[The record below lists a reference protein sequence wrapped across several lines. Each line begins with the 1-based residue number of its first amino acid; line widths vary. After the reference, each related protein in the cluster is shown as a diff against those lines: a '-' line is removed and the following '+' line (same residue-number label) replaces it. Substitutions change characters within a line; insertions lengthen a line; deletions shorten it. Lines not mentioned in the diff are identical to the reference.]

1 MFGESLPDRVLIDL
15 TERLEPLAM
24 KPHEDKFLRNIQNNL
39 TLSPKQRSWLLSI
52 LETHGVLAAPPAG
65 RARPPQPPPPPP
77 RETRLVGFPEPVLAG
92 PPRRLGGIPAVA
104 TRSPTF
110 EQALD
115 EIDPCQ
121 GSLFGPGAFDP
132 YEPDF

>member
-1 MFGESLPDRVLIDL
+1 MFGDDLPDRVLIDL
-15 TERLEPLAM
+15 TERLEPSTM
-24 KPHEDKFLRNIQNNL
+24 RSHEDKFLRQIQNNT

-52 LETHGVLAAPPAG
+52 LETHGVLKAPPAG
-65 RARPPQPPPPPP
+65 RARPPQPPPPP

-92 PPRRLGGIPAVA
+92 PPRRLGGTPAAA
-104 TRSPTF
+104 TRSQTF
-110 EQALD
+110 DEALD

-121 GSLFGPGAFDP
+121 GSLFGPGAFEP